1 MMVAVIWVPALGA
14 MVLTKM
20 LYLAPS
26 RARAREKPRMPH
38 F

>member
-1 MMVAVIWVPALGA
+1 MVLVMAVPALGA

-20 LYLAPS
+20 LYLKPS
-26 RARAREKPRMPH
+26 RARAREKPRIPH